1 MESKEGCLGWGLRGV
16 ECVPVGRSYFRDG
29 CARVF
34 LFFWKRGHDDGDER
48 GDRRGGA
55 RRGTLT
61 GVEDLGMAQ
70 AEAKQPKQGDGGV
83 RQVRTAMQIAQPVK
97 ALDR

>member
-29 CARVF
+29 CAPSF
-34 LFFWKRGHDDGDER
+34 LFFGNVVTMMGTNGETDAEGREE
-48 GDRRGGA
+48 
-55 RRGTLT
+55 GTLT

-70 AEAKQPKQGDGGV
+70 AEAK
-83 RQVRTAMQIAQPVK
+83 
-97 ALDR
+97 